1 MRWAS
6 PNSPA
11 VSGNRDGRLRPEAIA
26 EWASAPVLPRVP
38 CKKVPP
44 GCRLSGTVPTA
55 SRCKKSQGFSAMPS
69 SAYFRRQA
77 DICLRLSLIASDE
90 EVSSRLIKMSREYL
104 AKGDPWPG
112 ERPMPARPYR
122 IMSRDRRRA
131 RSNRTRPAWVSLC
144 RCKPRASIPR
154 HQDRSPPLYKK
165 ARRVSATGSGRS
177 MQVCGREL
185 RRPAHGRINSASAHC
200 RSRG

>member
-55 SRCKKSQGFSAMPS
+55 SRCKKRPGVSAMPS

-104 AKGDPWPG
+104 AKGDALAGG
-112 ERPMPARPYR
+112 EADAGRHLPDHDSESP
-122 IMSRDRRRA
+122 SREIEPDA
-131 RSNRTRPAWVSLC
+131 AGLGQPLQMQ
-144 RCKPRASIPR
+144 AS
-154 HQDRSPPLYKK
+154 
-165 ARRVSATGSGRS
+165 RVD
-177 MQVCGREL
+177 
-185 RRPAHGRINSASAHC
+185 P
-200 RSRG
+200 